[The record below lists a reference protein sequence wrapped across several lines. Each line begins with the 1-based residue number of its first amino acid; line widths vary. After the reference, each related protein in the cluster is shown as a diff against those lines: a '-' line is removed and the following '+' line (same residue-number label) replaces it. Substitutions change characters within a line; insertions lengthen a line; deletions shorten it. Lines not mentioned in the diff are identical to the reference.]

1 MVGVKAYSLGN
12 GRVWV
17 KSVALEDVDVVQL
30 KSLQA
35 LFYSVEYVLEGDTI
49 SWKCK
54 ISLCVI
60 DLATESVLV
69 DEAFLIKISHV
80 LYDRTSI
87 IWPSRAKHLVQH

>member
-1 MVGVKAYSLGN
+1 M
-12 GRVWV
+12 
-17 KSVALEDVDVVQL
+17 ALEDVDVVQL

-35 LFYSVEYVLEGDTI
+35 LFYSVEYVLEDDTI

-87 IWPSRAKHLVQH
+87 IWPSRAKHLVQHECQYTYKVVATRFVPWS